1 MVTDGWTSDFVQNG
15 FGHFAGLIDE
25 AVIAAARRKIDEDLA
40 ANYDPARKAEYDAR
54 SFCPGILGKPEI
66 MNLLGHT
73 EVRQRISTLLEMK
86 ELRSGG
92 QGQVAL
98 RRAHNTEAQEPPHP
112 HIDGIPYP
120 LNGVVGDEISPFSL
134 LVGVF
139 LSEVQTQFAGNFTVW
154 PGSHLVLERYFRER
168 GPQATREGMPSA
180 PIGEPKQLLCS
191 PGDVVLCHYQLAH
204 AAAVNTSDNDRY
216 AVFFRLTPRDLDSTQ
231 PGYREAAWLHLTHI
245 WTGWKVQNAAA

>member
-1 MVTDGWTSDFVQNG
+1 MAAAAWTNDFVQNG
-15 FGHFAGLIDE
+15 YAHFTGLVDE
-25 AVIAAARRKIDEDLA
+25 ATLAAARARIDDDLA
-40 ANYDPARKAEYDAR
+40 ANYDAARKAEYDAR
-54 SFCPGILGKPEI
+54 SFCPDILGSREI
-66 MNLLGHT
+66 VDLFRHPA
-73 EVRQRISTLLEMK
+73 VQQRVSTLLDAKEM
-86 ELRSGG
+86 RFGG

-98 RRAHNTEAQEPPHP
+98 RRAHNTEAQQPPYP

-120 LNGVVGDEISPFSL
+120 MNGVVGDEISPFSM

-139 LSEVQTQFAGNFTVW
+139 LSEVRTEFAGNFTVW
-154 PGSHLVLERYFRER
+154 PGSHLVLEHYFRER

-216 AVFFRLTPRDLDSTQ
+216 AVFFRLWPRDLDSTQ

-245 WTGWKVQNAAA
+245 WTGWNVQSAAA